1 MAENSITRITDLPMM
16 SGGNDNFN
24 NSGDIPNTTYTPL
37 NAHPNPYIGGTE
49 QQLPL
54 PQNTQFGKEQRPEH
68 RLEQRHVQFDTTQYN
83 DEQVHVNYIPQRKI
97 NNDFVRD
104 YEEQYDD
111 DFRKNESKK
120 YRKTKLEQLIAQLHM
135 PILIAIL
142 YFIFSMPIFNTFL
155 NKNFSFLQIY
165 DLEGNFNFYGI
176 LFKSILFGG
185 CYYLWTG
192 FIEYFNE

>member
-16 SGGNDNFN
+16 GGGGNEDA
-24 NSGDIPNTTYTPL
+24 STIYTPI
-37 NAHPNPYIGGTE
+37 NAHPNPYTGGSGNINGNE
-49 QQLPL
+49 LPL
-54 PQNTQFGKEQRPEH
+54 PQNTQFEKERPPEH
-68 RLEQRHVQFDTTQYN
+68 KLQQRHVQFETTQYN
-83 DEQVHVNYIPQRKI
+83 DEQSHVNYIPQRKI

-104 YEEQYDD
+104 YEEQYDG
-111 DFRKNESKK
+111 DFRINESSK
-120 YRKTKLEQLIAQLHM
+120 YRKTKLEQLISQLHM

-142 YFIFSMPIFNTFL
+142 YFIFSMPVFNKFL

-165 DLEGNFNFYGI
+165 DSDGNFNFYGI

-192 FIEYFNE
+192 FIDYFNE

>member
-1 MAENSITRITDLPMM
+1 MAENSITRITDLPTMG
-16 SGGNDNFN
+16 SGNDNFN
-24 NSGDIPNTTYTPL
+24 NGGDMQNNTYVPL
-37 NAHPNPYIGGTE
+37 NSHPNPYIGGSE
-49 QQLPL
+49 NQLPL
-54 PQNTQFGKEQRPEH
+54 PQNTQLGKERPEH

-83 DEQVHVNYIPQRKI
+83 DEQVQVNYIPQRKI
-97 NNDFVRD
+97 NNDFVHD
-104 YEEQYDD
+104 YEERYDD
-111 DFRKNESKK
+111 DFRTIEGKK

-135 PILIAIL
+135 PVLIAIL

-165 DLEGNFNFYGI
+165 DLDGNFNFYGI

-192 FIEYFNE
+192 FIDYFNE